1 MLAEITP
8 VSENTKDSRVW
19 KQHAWEY
26 TTHDLTHTSH
36 DLTHTTHDLTRG
48 LPFPE
53 QKHEKL
59 VPILLKFSAR
69 AWVLLLTSGDTCLFC
84 NSSVSFETAPKTESL
99 VLLL

>member
-26 TTHDLTHTSH
+26 
-36 DLTHTTHDLTRG
+36 TTHDLTRG

-99 VLLL
+99 ALLL

>member
-26 TTHDLTHTSH
+26 TTHDLTQ
-36 DLTHTTHDLTRG
+36 G
-48 LPFPE
+48 LLFPE

-99 VLLL
+99 ALLL